1 WGSLLAGTLAGH
13 IGAPRTLMLDG
24 VACLLGAGWFAW
36 NLDTVRNA
44 IRPIYQDLGII
55 PEARAGVQAATLLTP
70 PEG

>member
-1 WGSLLAGTLAGH
+1 
-13 IGAPRTLMLDG
+13 
-24 VACLLGAGWFAW
+24 
-36 NLDTVRNA
+36 VRNA